1 MRDDWLYVDFVR
13 GLMPDLLAK
22 ATSLKVFGLVV
33 LALLAFVIVLKAR
46 G

>member
-1 MRDDWLYVDFVR
+1 MRGDWLYVDFVR
-13 GLMPDLLAK
+13 GFMPDWLAK

-33 LALLAFVIVLKAR
+33 LALLAFVIALKGR